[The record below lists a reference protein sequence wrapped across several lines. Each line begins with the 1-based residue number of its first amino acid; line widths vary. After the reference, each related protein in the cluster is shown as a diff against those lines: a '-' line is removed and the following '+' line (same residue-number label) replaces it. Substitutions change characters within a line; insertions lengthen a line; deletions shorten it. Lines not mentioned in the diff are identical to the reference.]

1 MNKSSYVYEYD
12 IIKISNM
19 PEFAYLFMTQGNEKQ
34 VSFCCPWMEQLVS

>member
-19 PEFAYLFMTQGNEKQ
+19 PEFAYLFMTQGMKSKFLSVVHGWN
-34 VSFCCPWMEQLVS
+34 S